1 MIIFFYLKLFILI
14 GFDWLFGVLVLLSF
28 HLLLLTFLC
37 AYLSIFDFA
46 VFLVCCCWF
55 LEFQFD
61 LLIWFLK
68 CVFKLNAN
76 HLYCHNTVQDDFIH
90 HRRNISSSHTNYRAH
105 SRESIRKWKTALEWW
120 RWAQQRIFFRLSLK
134 ISLPLIVVFVLRT
147 LAFTQAQRQNMHK
160 SCQNFDYQRI
170 ERNTATRLC
179 DFQLECKKKEE
190 KKRKMTTTVHQQC
203 DGWCDTFFLFVAL
216 LIYESHDVIRL
227 MFATIY
233 SSSFH
238 SDFFCCVHFCV
249 FASCLFNT
257 SLFLHILNQKN
268 IYIIMC
274 VWCLCV
280 YADFNGKHTFPD

>member
-46 VFLVCCCWF
+46 VFLVSCCWF

-147 LAFTQAQRQNMHK
+147 LACVKAKDKICTSHVKTSTIKESNATQQPDCVIFNWNARKKRRRREKWQRQCINNVMAGVTHFFICG
-160 SCQNFDYQRI
+160 SIDIFMNHTMSSDLCLQRFI
-170 ERNTATRLC
+170 LLLFILTSFVVCTFVCSRL
-179 DFQLECKKKEE
+179 
-190 KKRKMTTTVHQQC
+190 VY
-203 DGWCDTFFLFVAL
+203 
-216 LIYESHDVIRL
+216 LIHHY
-227 MFATIY
+227 
-233 SSSFH
+233 
-238 SDFFCCVHFCV
+238 FC
-249 FASCLFNT
+249 T
-257 SLFLHILNQKN
+257 
-268 IYIIMC
+268 Y
-274 VWCLCV
+274 
-280 YADFNGKHTFPD
+280 